1 MSRLDKIERLKDKLR
16 ATDYIAI
23 KYAEGIDCSEYG
35 EWKAQRQELRDS
47 VNRYQNMTDEEYE
60 QLTEVESC

>member
-1 MSRLDKIERLKDKLR
+1 MDRLNKIERLKDELR

-47 VNRYQNMTDEEYE
+47 VNYYTNMTDEQYKQIAEE
-60 QLTEVESC
+60 E

>member
-1 MSRLDKIERLKDKLR
+1 MSRLDKIERLKDELR

-35 EWKAQRQELRDS
+35 EWKAQRQELRNS
-47 VNRYQNMTDEEYE
+47 VNRYQNMTDEEYK
-60 QLTEVESC
+60 QLEEDL